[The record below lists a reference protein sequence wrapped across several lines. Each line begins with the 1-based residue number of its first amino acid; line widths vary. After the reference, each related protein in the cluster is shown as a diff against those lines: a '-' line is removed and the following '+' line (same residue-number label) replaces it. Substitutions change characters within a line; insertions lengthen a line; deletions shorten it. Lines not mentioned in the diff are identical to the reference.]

1 MTNTATNTHPVI
13 FLNPHTS
20 PDAFTH
26 CVSQL
31 THKKNILIIGPTDSG
46 KTTLL
51 SQLAAE
57 IDDNL
62 LTLDD
67 IRSDNPDAFLSQI
80 LLPIQNRI
88 GFIGTLA
95 GHIPTYYPHTLDFS
109 LSNPLMFFPAIDTL
123 ITTKRDAHTGFR
135 HVQQIVTKQDHTFL
149 AWNWHPTAQSLQH

>member
-1 MTNTATNTHPVI
+1 MTNTATQTHTPI
-13 FLNPHTS
+13 LLNPQTS
-20 PDAFTH
+20 SDAFNH

-31 THKKNILIIGPTDSG
+31 TNKKNILIIGPTDSG

-51 SQLAAE
+51 SQLTAE

-95 GHIPTYYPHTLDFS
+95 GPIPTHYPRTLDLS
-109 LSNPLMFFPAIDTL
+109 LSNPLMFFEAIDTL
-123 ITTKRDAHTGFR
+123 ITTKRDSHTDFR
-135 HVQQIVTKQDHTFL
+135 HVQQIITKHDHTFL
-149 AWNWHPTAQSLQH
+149 AWNWHPTSQSLQH